1 MTNASSSSASFQLG
15 RDTLKVDFE
24 LHREN
29 RLRLAQAMEEK
40 INATNTE
47 EKKKTTTTTKKSR
60 NLVLLE
66 SGKQTQRY
74 GTDNEPLFRQESYFH
89 WMFGCRE
96 SDCFGVL
103 DVERRKAVLFV
114 PRLPDEYIV
123 WMGKPLSN
131 EELAEKYK
139 VEEVRY
145 TDELEAY
152 LEEEGEAALVH
163 VLSGTNTD
171 SGLPT
176 LKASVPSSSKIEIDE
191 STLFEEIT
199 LLRTLKTKREQE

>member
-1 MTNASSSSASFQLG
+1 MTTNASSSSSSFQMG
-15 RDTLKVDFE
+15 NDTLRIDFE

-40 INATNTE
+40 
-47 EKKKTTTTTKKSR
+47 KKKSNAMKR
-60 NLVLLE
+60 NVVLLE

-89 WMFGCRE
+89 WLFGCRE
-96 SDCFGVL
+96 SDCFGAL
-103 DVERRKAVLFV
+103 DVEQKKAVLFV

-123 WMGKPLSN
+123 WMGKPLSK
-131 EELAEKYK
+131 EELAKKYK

-152 LEEEGEAALVH
+152 LQEEGDIAVH

-176 LKASVPSSSKIEIDE
+176 LKANVPSLSKIEVDE
-191 STLFEEIT
+191 SILFEEIT
-199 LLRTLKTKREQE
+199 LLRTFKTKREQEVLEHA